1 MDFDAA
7 IHKCVIVVDKALGLG
22 HAINAV
28 SVIGVSMGRSVEG
41 LVGPDMQS
49 RDNVNYPGVI
59 YAPLPILLSNN
70 ELLREILEK
79 ALEDDEIQSIPFSAL
94 AQSCKTY
101 QEYEARISEADSAT
115 IEVVAIGLIGPR
127 KKISKL
133 TGSLPLFK

>member
-1 MDFDAA
+1 M
-7 IHKCVIVVDKALGLG
+7 
-22 HAINAV
+22 
-28 SVIGVSMGRSVEG
+28 
-41 LVGPDMQS
+41 
-49 RDNVNYPGVI
+49 
-59 YAPLPILLSNN
+59 PILLSNN

-79 ALEDDEIQSIPFSAL
+79 SLEDDEIQSIPFSAL

-101 QEYEARISEADSAT
+101 QEYEARISEADSST